1 MNDEKLKQQLR
12 DSLQSMQGDDA
23 PEFDAIWS
31 NAERQHRASSSRYQQ
46 FAGFVAAVAVA
57 TIAFVLWPLNGNNGA
72 PNYLTEED
80 LMSSTQW
87 VAPSDVLLPEHRI
100 DIYGELPVLIE
111 TNDFDEGSLL

>member
-31 NAERQHRASSSRYQQ
+31 NAEQQHRATRARYQQ
-46 FAGFVAAVAVA
+46 FAGFAAAAAVA
-57 TIAFVLWPLNGNNGA
+57 TMAFILWPLNGSNGA
-72 PNYLTEED
+72 PVYLTEED
-80 LMSSTQW
+80 LLSSTHW

-111 TNDFDEGSLL
+111 TNDFNEGSLL